1 MAAEPGVAP
10 LQRVIGG
17 GIDGNER
24 LTGVTGVVL
33 VVLLAALGVT
43 ILRIRSLTSAHLFIG
58 LLLIPVVAL
67 KMGSTGYRFMRY
79 YTRNA
84 PYRAR
89 GAPPIVL
96 RLSAFVMVASTVAVF
111 ATGVALLAIG
121 PSASG
126 TLRTLHNASF
136 IVWVAVTSVH
146 VLGHLPDLQ
155 KTFLIRRGDRVE
167 YNSLA
172 AGSMGRTI
180 SLAGALIV
188 GAVVAVLLIPHFG
201 TWSHFEAFRHDHSF
215 RHDH

>member
-10 LQRVIGG
+10 LQRMIGG
-17 GIDGNER
+17 GIDGNGR
-24 LTGVTGVVL
+24 LTSVTGVVL

-58 LLLIPVVAL
+58 LLLMPAVTL

-79 YTRNA
+79 YARDA
-84 PYRAR
+84 LYRER
-89 GAPPIVL
+89 GAPPIAMRV
-96 RLSAFVMVASTVAVF
+96 SAPVVVASTVAVF

-126 TLRTLHNASF
+126 MLRTLHNASF
-136 IVWVAVTSVH
+136 IVWVAVTSLH

-155 KTFLIRRGDRVE
+155 KTFLIRRGGRVE

-172 AGSMGRTI
+172 AGSVGRTI

-188 GAVVAVLLIPHFG
+188 GAVVAILLIPHFG
-201 TWSHFEAFRHDHSF
+201 AWSHFEAFRHH
-215 RHDH
+215 H